1 MTDPNLLAVARGGA
15 PADLVFANARIV
27 NTFTGEVEEGNVAVY
42 GGRIAGVG
50 DYTEG
55 RQVVDLRGRYLSP
68 GFIDGHVHIE
78 SSYLHADQY
87 ARAVVP
93 HGTLGVV
100 TDLHEVANVAGL
112 PGLRF
117 LRDCFKRVPLDLR
130 IVAPPCVPAT
140 RLETAGAELG
150 PREIA
155 RALKWQTVIGLGEAM
170 NFPGVIN
177 GDETM
182 HAKLAAAGERPK
194 DGHAP
199 RVRGRALNA
208 YLCPLV
214 GSDHETTQLEEGREK
229 LRRGMYLM
237 VREGSTEKNLAELL
251 PLVTDGTYHRCM
263 LVVDDRNAKD
273 LYHDGDVDA
282 VVRKAVRLGM
292 DPVRAIT
299 MASLV
304 PATWFRLAG
313 LGAVAPGYWANLLV
327 LGDLQRLAIEQ
338 AYFRGGLVAENGKA
352 LFSARM
358 PHNPW
363 IRRTFDVK
371 PFGPEDLALRWGGTG
386 AFPVIEI
393 VPGQIITRWVN
404 EPPRTR
410 DGQVVAD
417 PSRDLLKLTV
427 VERHKATGNI
437 GVGLVKGF
445 GLKRGAFASS
455 VAHDSHNIVC
465 VGASDEDIHAVAK
478 EIERLNGG
486 LAVAVDGKVLGSL
499 GLPIAG
505 LLSDRPL
512 EEVATR
518 LEELESFTAE
528 LGCTAPSPFSI
539 LSFVALPVV
548 PELKLSDR
556 GLVDV
561 GRMRLIDLA
570 EWGH

>member
-1 MTDPNLLAVARGGA
+1 
-15 PADLVFANARIV
+15 
-27 NTFTGEVEEGNVAVY
+27 
-42 GGRIAGVG
+42 
-50 DYTEG
+50 
-55 RQVVDLRGRYLSP
+55 
-68 GFIDGHVHIE
+68 
-78 SSYLHADQY
+78 
-87 ARAVVP
+87 
-93 HGTLGVV
+93 
-100 TDLHEVANVAGL
+100 
-112 PGLRF
+112 
-117 LRDCFKRVPLDLR
+117 
-130 IVAPPCVPAT
+130 
-140 RLETAGAELG
+140 
-150 PREIA
+150 
-155 RALKWQTVIGLGEAM
+155 
-170 NFPGVIN
+170 
-177 GDETM
+177 
-182 HAKLAAAGERPK
+182 
-194 DGHAP
+194 
-199 RVRGRALNA
+199 
-208 YLCPLV
+208 
-214 GSDHETTQLEEGREK
+214 
-229 LRRGMYLM
+229 
-237 VREGSTEKNLAELL
+237 
-251 PLVTDGTYHRCM
+251 
-263 LVVDDRNAKD
+263 
-273 LYHDGDVDA
+273 
-282 VVRKAVRLGM
+282 
-292 DPVRAIT
+292 
-299 MASLV
+299 
-304 PATWFRLAG
+304 
-313 LGAVAPGYWANLLV
+313 
-327 LGDLQRLAIEQ
+327 
-338 AYFRGGLVAENGKA
+338 
-352 LFSARM
+352 
-358 PHNPW
+358 
-363 IRRTFDVK
+363 
-371 PFGPEDLALRWGGTG
+371 
-386 AFPVIEI
+386 EI